1 MTLYYSL
8 VFVLLVT
15 EMVLFIALIIPMPF
29 TVKRKMFNFIS
40 ESPIVAKI
48 QYGMKITF
56 IFILIL
62 FLDSVNRVY
71 RVQVEMAALSKDT
84 TGAGRAAAIGSE
96 RMEVQARKFY
106 SQRNM
111 YLTGFTLFLS
121 LILNRTYGM
130 ILDVLRLEEKVKMY
144 EGDKRAGGK
153 EGEKLSGEYRADQI
167 GELKKQLQKKDKEL
181 EAMKS
186 QAQGLQK
193 EYDELSVKYNQLNP
207 SGGDKKS
214 N

>member
-8 VFVLLVT
+8 VFVLLVA
-15 EMVLFIALIIPMPF
+15 EMVLFVGLIIPMPF

-40 ESPIVAKI
+40 ESPLVAKL

-71 RVQVEMAALSKDT
+71 RVQVEMAAIAKDT
-84 TGAGRAAAIGSE
+84 TGAGRAAAMGSD

-144 EGDKRAGGK
+144 EGDPRAGGK
-153 EGEKLSGEYRADQI
+153 EGQKLDPHFRADQI
-167 GELKKQLQKKDKEL
+167 GQLKKQLEKKDKDL

-186 QAQGLQK
+186 QAEGLQR
-193 EYDELSVKYNQLNP
+193 EYDELSVKYNKANP

>member
-8 VFVLLVT
+8 VFVILVT
-15 EMVLFIALIIPMPF
+15 EMALFVALIIPLPF
-29 TVKRKMFNFIS
+29 TFKRKMFNFIS
-40 ESPIVAKI
+40 ESPLVAKL

-71 RVQVEMAALSKDT
+71 RVQVDVASLAKDT
-84 TGAGRAAAIGSE
+84 SGAGRAAAMGSE

-130 ILDVLRLEEKVKMY
+130 ILDVLRLEEKVKLY
-144 EGDKRAGGK
+144 EGDKHAGGK
-153 EGEKLSGEYRADQI
+153 EGEKLDPGFRADQI
-167 GELKKQLQKKDKEL
+167 GQLKKQLNKKDKEL

-186 QAQGLQK
+186 QAEGLQR
-193 EYDELSVKYNQLNP
+193 EYDELSVKYNQTNP
-207 SGGDKKS
+207 SGGNKKS

>member
-8 VFVLLVT
+8 VFALLVA
-15 EMVLFIALIIPMPF
+15 EMGLFVSLVVPMPF
-29 TVKRKMFNFIS
+29 TVKRKLFNFIA
-40 ESPIVAKI
+40 ESPLVAKL
-48 QYGMKITF
+48 QYGLKITF

-71 RVQVEMAALSKDT
+71 RVQVEMSSLMKDSS
-84 TGAGRAAAIGSE
+84 GVGRAAAIGSD

-121 LILNRTYGM
+121 LILNRTYGL

-144 EGDKRAGGK
+144 EGDPQAGGK
-153 EGEKLSGEYRADQI
+153 EGEKLGKHYRADQI
-167 GELKKQLQKKDKEL
+167 GELKKQLDKKDKEIS
-181 EAMKS
+181 AMKS
-186 QAQGLQK
+186 QSEGLQR
-193 EYDELSVKYNQLNP
+193 EYDSLSVKYNQQNP
-207 SGGDKKS
+207 GDGYKKS

>member
-8 VFVLLVT
+8 VFVLLVA
-15 EMVLFIALIIPMPF
+15 EMALFVGLIVPMPF
-29 TVKRKMFNFIS
+29 TIKRKMFNFIS
-40 ESPIVAKI
+40 ESPLVAKL

-71 RVQVEMAALSKDT
+71 RVQVEMASLMNDSS
-84 TGAGRAAAIGSE
+84 GAGRAAAIGSD

-144 EGDKRAGGK
+144 EGDSQAGGK
-153 EGEKLSGEYRADQI
+153 EGEKLSGRYRADQI
-167 GELKKQLQKKDKEL
+167 GELKKQLEKKDKQV

-186 QAQGLQK
+186 QSEGLQR
-193 EYDELSVKYNQLNP
+193 EYDQLSVKYNQTNP
-207 SGGDKKS
+207 STGEKKS

>member
-15 EMVLFIALIIPMPF
+15 EMVLFMALIVPMPF
-29 TVKRKMFNFIS
+29 TLKRKMFNFIS
-40 ESPIVAKI
+40 ESPLVAKL

-71 RVQVEMAALSKDT
+71 RVQVEMQSYSKGANGAGGAAL
-84 TGAGRAAAIGSE
+84 GSE

-111 YLTGFTLFLS
+111 YLCGFTLFLS
-121 LILNRTYGM
+121 LILNRTYMM

-144 EGDKRAGGK
+144 EGDKAAGGK
-153 EGEKLSGEYRADQI
+153 EGEKLSPEGRADQI
-167 GELKKQLQKKDKEL
+167 GQLKRELGKKDKEL
-181 EAMKS
+181 QAMKS

-193 EYDELSVKYNQLNP
+193 EYDELSVKYNQMNP
-207 SGGDKKS
+207 SDGTKKG

>member
-1 MTLYYSL
+1 M
-8 VFVLLVT
+8 
-15 EMVLFIALIIPMPF
+15 
-29 TVKRKMFNFIS
+29 KRKLFNFIS
-40 ESPIVAKI
+40 ESPTVAKL
-48 QYGMKITF
+48 QYGLKITF

-62 FLDSVNRVY
+62 FVDSVNRVY

-84 TGAGRAAAIGSE
+84 SGAGRAAAMGSE

-121 LILNRTYGM
+121 LILNRTYIM

-144 EGDKRAGGK
+144 EGDSSAGGK
-153 EGEKLSGEYRADQI
+153 EGEKLGPTYRADEI
-167 GELKKQLQKKDKEL
+167 GKLKKELEKKDKDL
-181 EAMKS
+181 NAMKK
-186 QAQGLQK
+186 QAEGLQK
-193 EYDELSVKYNQLNP
+193 EYDELSVKYNQSNP

>member
-8 VFVLLVT
+8 VFMLLVA
-15 EMVLFIALIIPMPF
+15 EMVLFLALIVPMPF

-40 ESPIVAKI
+40 ESPLVAKI

-193 EYDELSVKYNQLNP
+193 EYDELSVKYNQMNP